1 MLRPYI
7 VIRSHV
13 ARPPEEPGNGG
24 RKWRKM
30 SLTDTDG
37 TTGVREAIRT
47 LHPGYFALV
56 MATGIVS
63 IGMRNHGVYS
73 LSVALLWLGFGAYVV
88 LIVVTAVRVVA
99 FRSEVVADL
108 RDPRRAFGSFT
119 FVAAADVLGTRLA
132 VDTHFRVA
140 SVLLLVASL
149 AWLVLGYVVPWTAC
163 LRTTHRPVLQH
174 ANGTWFTWV
183 VASESVAVLAAAL
196 EPELQTGR
204 RELALLAVFSWSVG
218 VFLYAGAGIFV
229 GARMLLYGL
238 QPEDLTPPYWVSMGA
253 TAITVVAGARIVE
266 MAEAPMVTA
275 TRGLIAGASVVFWAF
290 GTWLIPPLVAAGI
303 WKHVVHR
310 IPLRYE
316 ATMWNVVFPLGMYGV
331 GADYLGKADHL
342 PIVEYIGA
350 DESWVALAAWAITFV
365 AMLHHL
371 ATTLGGSATRRTAQ
385 EAPRSSYPD
394 SSASTP
400 PAAAD
405 PSSAS
410 R

>member
-1 MLRPYI
+1 MSRAPAGG
-7 VIRSHV
+7 S
-13 ARPPEEPGNGG
+13 GG
-24 RKWRKM
+24 RLV
-30 SLTDTDG
+30 SLTDTAG
-37 TTGVREAIRT
+37 TTGVHEAVRT

-63 IGMRNHGVYS
+63 IAMHNHGAYP
-73 LSVALLWLGFGAYVV
+73 LSVALLWLACGAFAV
-88 LIVVTAVRVVA
+88 LLIVTAVRIIA
-99 FRSEVVADL
+99 FRADL
-108 RDPRRAFGSFT
+108 IADLQDPRRAFGSFT

-132 VDTHFRVA
+132 VDSHYRIA
-140 SVLLLVASL
+140 SALLLVGWL

-163 LRTTHRPVLQH
+163 LRTTHRPVLKY
-174 ANGTWFTWV
+174 ANGTWFIWV

-196 EPELQTGR
+196 EPELETGR

-218 VFLYAGAGIFV
+218 VFLYAAAGIFV

-238 QPEDLTPPYWVSMGA
+238 KPEDLTPPYWVSMGA

-266 MAEAPMVTA
+266 MAHAPMVDA
-275 TRGLIAGASVVFWAF
+275 TRGLVAGTSVVFWAF
-290 GTWLIPPLVAAGI
+290 GTWLIPPLIAAGI

-316 ATMWNVVFPLGMYGV
+316 APLWSVVFPLGMYGV
-331 GADYLGKADHL
+331 GGDYLGKADHL
-342 PIVEYIGA
+342 PIVQSIGA
-350 DESWVALAAWAITFV
+350 HESWIALAAWAITFV

-371 ATTLGGSATRRTAQ
+371 ATTLGGSASRRSTRA
-385 EAPRSSYPD
+385 ARSSSCPD

-400 PAAAD
+400 PASAD

-410 R
+410 HQH